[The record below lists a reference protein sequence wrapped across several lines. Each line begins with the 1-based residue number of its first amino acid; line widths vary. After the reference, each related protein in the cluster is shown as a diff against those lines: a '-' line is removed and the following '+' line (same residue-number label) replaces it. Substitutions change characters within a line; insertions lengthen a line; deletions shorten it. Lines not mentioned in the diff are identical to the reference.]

1 MARWWQVLLD
11 VARKES
17 NCAPLVVY
25 LKCGPIL
32 SGSFCDDHRCFHS
45 RCCAL
50 DAPYVPNLLNVTGQK
65 SFAE

>member
-17 NCAPLVVY
+17 NCALVVY
-25 LKCGPIL
+25 LKCGPIV
-32 SGSFCDDHRCFHS
+32 SGSFCDHRRFHS
-45 RCCAL
+45 GCCEL

-65 SFAE
+65 SWAE